1 MSEDPRWQ
9 QALKLLAQ
17 AAVAYARGDSEE
29 MTRAFERYCNTLDA
43 LAVDPAVPRDQ
54 RRHAAKLRDKI
65 DALIAANFPA
75 LLHRLAELAGGAA
88 GDADACAEFA
98 AMLARATAQLPA
110 ASQARH

>member
-17 AAVAYARGDSEE
+17 AAAAYDRGDTAE
-29 MTRAFERYCNTLDA
+29 MTRAFERYCNTLDG

-54 RRHAAKLRDKI
+54 RRQAAKLLGKI
-65 DALIAANFPA
+65 DALIGAHAPA
-75 LLHRLAELAGGAA
+75 LLHRLAELADTAA
-88 GDADACAEFA
+88 DADTRAEFA
-98 AMLARATAQLPA
+98 GMLARATAQLPA

>member
-17 AAVAYARGDSEE
+17 ATAAHDRGDPEE

-43 LAVDPAVPRDQ
+43 LAVDPAVPREQ
-54 RRHAAKLRDKI
+54 RRQAAKLMGKI
-65 DALIAANFPA
+65 EALIAANFPA
-75 LLHRLAELAGGAA
+75 LLRRLAELADGAA
-88 GDADACAEFA
+88 DADARAEFA
-98 AMLARATAQLPA
+98 AMLARATEQLPT

>member
-17 AAVAYARGDSEE
+17 ATAAYNRGDTEQ
-29 MTRAFERYCNTLDA
+29 MARAFERYCNTLDA

-54 RRHAAKLRDKI
+54 RRQAAKLMGKI
-65 DALIAANFPA
+65 DALIAANLPA
-75 LLHRLAELAGGAA
+75 LLHRLAELAVGAA
-88 GDADACAEFA
+88 DADARAEFS